1 MELDTLPIL
10 TRPYGPAAQDAPDN
24 APSIANSPDLY
35 SLIPYTE
42 DFQARAESRICF
54 NPVESA
60 SRVTWI
66 DVDAGEQVTTRTLS
80 SLAELRGCRNLHVPQ
95 ENGLRILSVNQPN
108 SWKPLNITGDMFR
121 EIVDIAGAS
130 SDLLEL
136 PLSFF
141 KKTIALEEGFS
152 SGPVVRH
159 NADSIEIIYIMKYAF
174 EKSAQEKEKDPWVLR
189 QTGVYQKYELATK
202 NSTWV
207 LLHPTA
213 NCRFQS
219 RLESFLQSPSQRDCL
234 HGNPLLVHNILFGS
248 FISAWRDY
256 IKHLEGRM
264 LPIANTTVAAEIN
277 KALRVNH
284 ESLTAIR
291 GIENRCLVLQPIFRS
306 LEKSF
311 DVLHQANATLSDSGV
326 TEQQELQA
334 MKQLLNNYSAA
345 INSYGQAAW
354 SLQARASRIAAHIT
368 DTLSFQDAYV
378 AKRQTA
384 FMVRDSTTVRVITVV
399 TLIYLP
405 STFMA
410 TLLGMNGFFEMGDNH
425 NVVVSPQFWIYIV
438 CSVPLT
444 AATLCYWWYFQKAKQ
459 RRERSAEAL
468 MV

>member
-10 TRPYGPAAQDAPDN
+10 TRPYGPAAQDAPDD
-24 APSIANSPDLY
+24 APSLAASPDLY
-35 SLIPYTE
+35 SLIPYTD
-42 DFQARAESRICF
+42 DFQARAESRRCF

-66 DVDAGEQVTTRTLS
+66 DVDGDQATARTLS
-80 SLAELRGCRNLHVPQ
+80 SLAELRGCRSLHIPR

-108 SWKPLNITGDMFR
+108 SWRPLNVTGDMFR

-141 KKTIALEEGFS
+141 QKSMAVEEGFS
-152 SGPVVRH
+152 SSPVIRH

-174 EKSAQEKEKDPWVLR
+174 EKRVQEKGMDPWVLR

-213 NCRFQS
+213 NCHFQS
-219 RLESFLQSPSQRDCL
+219 RLESFVQSPSQRSCL
-234 HGNPLLVHNILFGS
+234 HRNPLLIHNILFGS
-248 FISAWRDY
+248 FMSAWRDY

-291 GIENRCLVLQPIFRS
+291 GTENRCLVLQPIFRS
-306 LEKSF
+306 LEKTF
-311 DVLHQANATLSDSGV
+311 DVLHQANAALSDSGV
-326 TEQQELQA
+326 TQKHDLEA
-334 MKQLLNNYSAA
+334 MKQLLNNYLTT

-354 SLQARASRIAAHIT
+354 SLQTRTSRIAAHIT
-368 DTLSFQDAYV
+368 DTLSFKDAYV
-378 AKRQTA
+378 AKRQTE

-410 TLLGMNGFFEMGDNH
+410 TLLGMNGFFEMDDNH

-459 RRERSAEAL
+459 RTERSTDAL